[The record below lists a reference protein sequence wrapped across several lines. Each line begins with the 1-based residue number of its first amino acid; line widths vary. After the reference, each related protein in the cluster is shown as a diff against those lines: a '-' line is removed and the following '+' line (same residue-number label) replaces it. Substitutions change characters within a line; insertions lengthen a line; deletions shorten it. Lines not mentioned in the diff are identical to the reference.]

1 MSLAAWVGLLASFLL
16 TLLDSPVELW
26 DSMLAISLVWHI
38 PNVTDSGVDWWGLV
52 YCFRGA

>member
-1 MSLAAWVGLLASFLL
+1 MFLAAWVGLLASFLL